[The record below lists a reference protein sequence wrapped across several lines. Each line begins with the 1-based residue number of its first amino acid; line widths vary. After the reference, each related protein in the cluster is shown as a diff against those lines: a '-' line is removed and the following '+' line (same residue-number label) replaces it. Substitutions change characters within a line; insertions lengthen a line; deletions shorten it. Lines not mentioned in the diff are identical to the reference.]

1 MKTGTVLLGNC
12 STYGRNLRV
21 KSSSAAGRGL
31 AKKCRW
37 GNIDGINGPTKT
49 KIFVTNKKTG
59 SKTEVLSGK
68 GAGDVAIALKALKAA
83 APDYLEYSIK

>member
-37 GNIDGINGPTKT
+37 GLRGCDTIGSLSEIKDLELKRLKLINKAFKTFPNSPKQLKIRAEIKDLTKQIE
-49 KIFVTNKKTG
+49 K
-59 SKTEVLSGK
+59 
-68 GAGDVAIALKALKAA
+68 LK
-83 APDYLEYSIK
+83 